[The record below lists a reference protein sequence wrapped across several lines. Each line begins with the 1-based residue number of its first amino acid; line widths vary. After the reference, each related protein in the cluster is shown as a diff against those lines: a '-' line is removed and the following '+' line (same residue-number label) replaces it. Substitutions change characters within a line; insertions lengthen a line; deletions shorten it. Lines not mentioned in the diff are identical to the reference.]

1 MGIRRICLLNYGLIS
16 SIAKF
21 PLTSKDNVM
30 AKQKGEIYPIYFLFG
45 PEDFLIEEETKKLLD
60 QILSPSARGFNLH
73 IFSGKEH
80 APEEIIQ
87 AAQTLPMFSKY
98 RFVLVSEADQFDED
112 EIRPFIDYIRNPSP
126 STCLVMVAQ
135 TPGPWKKHQRQ
146 IEKVGEVTEFQRLKG
161 RSLISWARKRMI
173 EKGKTLSEEAADYL
187 VEVVGDHLHDLE
199 NALEKAFLSVGGKK
213 TVDLPDVEGLA
224 SEVKISTVFDLMDA
238 IGHQN
243 LEKALGILERTMES
257 RTIPFKK
264 DEASSKKMD
273 DPVPLLLSM
282 MARQYRNIWRVK
294 EIASR
299 RLGPA
304 EMANELGTSQWNV
317 RKLTEQG
324 KYFSEASLRE
334 GILRCHET
342 DLLIKK
348 GRGPKDLLVEK
359 LVIDLCRPTLR

>member
-1 MGIRRICLLNYGLIS
+1 MKARSNIHPVYFLCGPEEYLIDEEIQRLLNQTLS
-16 SIAKF
+16 SKERD
-21 PLTSKDNVM
+21 L
-30 AKQKGEIYPIYFLFG
+30 
-45 PEDFLIEEETKKLLD
+45 
-60 QILSPSARGFNLH
+60 NLH
-73 IFSGKEH
+73 IFSGEEH
-80 APEEIIQ
+80 TSEEIVQ

-98 RFVLVSEADQFDED
+98 RFILVSDADQFADD
-112 EIRPFIDYIRNPSP
+112 EIKPLIEYIQNPSP
-126 STCLVMVAQ
+126 SACLVMVAQ

-161 RSLISWARKRMI
+161 RSLVSWARKRMT

-199 NALEKAFLSVGGKK
+199 NALEKAFLSVGQKK
-213 TVDLPDVEGLA
+213 AVDLSDVEGLA

-243 LEKALGILERTMES
+243 LEKALGILEKAMES
-257 RTIPFKK
+257 RTIPFRK
-264 DEASSKKMD
+264 EEESSKRMD

-282 MARQYRNIWRVK
+282 MAKQYRNIWRVK
-294 EIASR
+294 EIASKH
-299 RLGPA
+299 LGPA
-304 EMANELGTSQWNV
+304 EVANELSMSPWNV
-317 RKLTEQG
+317 RKLMEEG

-359 LVIDLCRPTLR
+359 LVIDLCRPQFSNREM